1 MELCLRVQP
10 GTALM
15 WNTVVNGIILK
26 IIKQADLKTVDG
38 VLSSHLDPKLTRT
51 CGSEMLFIFK

>member
-1 MELCLRVQP
+1 MFDMELQP

-15 WNTVVNGIILK
+15 WNIVVLGIILE
-26 IIKQADLKTVDG
+26 IIKHADLKTVG